1 MGSSARRGAALLL
14 GIAVGCAVS
23 APVATVL
30 APLDPKLDRVVYV
43 TTNRSRED
51 VVASLRR
58 GGFAVV
64 SDARD
69 TSVVVAVQLGS
80 VRDHDPRCGTL
91 QNVTY
96 TVYQGGVRTSV
107 IRGRGWTG
115 ASCEPTIFAQMN
127 AVLFRLF
134 GPGSAP
140 PGEEGAPPPPGPHP

>member
-1 MGSSARRGAALLL
+1 ML
-14 GIAVGCAVS
+14 GVAIGCAN
-23 APVATVL
+23 ARTPLATVL

-43 TTNRSRED
+43 TTNRARED
-51 VVASLRR
+51 IVASLKRA
-58 GGFAVV
+58 GFAVA

-69 TSVVVAVQLGS
+69 TSVVVAVQLGN
-80 VRDHDPRCGTL
+80 VRDHDPTCGTL

-96 TVYQGGVRTSV
+96 TIFQSGVRTSV

-127 AVLFRLF
+127 VVLFHLF

-140 PGEEGAPPPPGPHP
+140 PEQELGGPPSPPGPHP